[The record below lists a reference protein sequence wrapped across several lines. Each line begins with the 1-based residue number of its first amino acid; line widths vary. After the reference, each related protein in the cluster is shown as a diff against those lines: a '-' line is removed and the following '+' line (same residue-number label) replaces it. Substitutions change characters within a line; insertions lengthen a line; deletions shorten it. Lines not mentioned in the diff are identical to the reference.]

1 MAGRPYKEINI
12 NVKEFRDMV
21 KFIKDHPVD
30 RTLNQREPDVPI
42 PDTGKAYWRAAL
54 DQVMECLNY
63 IHKSTPMT
71 SAKKALHDKK
81 LEQYSDDRLAIYEY
95 VRTEIIE
102 KNGGGNKI
110 YEGDS

>member
-1 MAGRPYKEINI
+1 MAGRPYKEIKI

-21 KFIKDHPVD
+21 RFIRDHPVD
-30 RTLNQREPDVPI
+30 RTLNQRAEGVPI
-42 PDTGKAYWRAAL
+42 PDTGKAYWREAMN
-54 DQVMECLNY
+54 QVMECLSY

-71 SAKKALHDKK
+71 SAKKVLHEQK

-102 KNGGGNKI
+102 QNGGGNKI
-110 YEGDS
+110 YEGNS